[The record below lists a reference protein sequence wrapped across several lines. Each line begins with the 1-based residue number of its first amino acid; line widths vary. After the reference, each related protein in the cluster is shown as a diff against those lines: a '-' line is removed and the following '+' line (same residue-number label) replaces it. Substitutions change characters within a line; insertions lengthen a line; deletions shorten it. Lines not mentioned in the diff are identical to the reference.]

1 MEEPQAPLGLEGK
14 EENRPRSLVAEREG
28 TSWWLISSVE
38 WKVVVSASRRGNSS
52 EFLAEGPWV
61 GAGHLLWS
69 PGRTWQG

>member
-1 MEEPQAPLGLEGK
+1 M
-14 EENRPRSLVAEREG
+14 AEREG